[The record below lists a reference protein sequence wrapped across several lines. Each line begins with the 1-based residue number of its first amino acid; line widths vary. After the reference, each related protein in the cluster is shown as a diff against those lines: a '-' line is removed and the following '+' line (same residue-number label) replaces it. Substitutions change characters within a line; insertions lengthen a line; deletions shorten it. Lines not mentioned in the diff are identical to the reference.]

1 MLPAHD
7 TTTVRPGDEPG
18 VALYD
23 LFCAILGV
31 SPALVRDLDA
41 RIRTLPAPCCHL
53 RIELG
58 LIGRDATLDTAGA
71 ARPADARGYAGGYDA
86 RPYHHAAPHVRV
98 AFCTSNPNYGRARND
113 AERLAHFAYNTTAPA
128 LSGANGLGTALTDLA
143 TRLVDAIKLAQAVP
157 YRNDRTVAARNNAVR
172 EAGEALRGIRAFAS
186 ALRET
191 GALPPLP
198 DAPASALITIT
209 PEPLQ

>member
-1 MLPAHD
+1 MLP
-7 TTTVRPGDEPG
+7 TNTSPTVRPGDEPG

-71 ARPADARGYAGGYDA
+71 ARPADSRGYVGGYDPQ
-86 RPYHHAAPHVRV
+86 PYHHAAPHVRV
-98 AFCTSNPNYGRARND
+98 AFCTSKPDYGGARND
-113 AERLAHFAYNTTAPA
+113 AERLTHFAYSTTAPA
-128 LSGANGLGTALTDLA
+128 LSGARGLASTLDDLA
-143 TRLVDAIKLAQAVP
+143 TRLVYAIKLAGAVP
-157 YRNDRTVAARNNAVR
+157 YRNERTVATRDNATR
-172 EAGEALRGIRAFAS
+172 EAGEALRGIRALAAS
-186 ALRET
+186 LRDT

-198 DAPASALITIT
+198 DAPASALTTIT
-209 PEPLQ
+209 PEPMQ